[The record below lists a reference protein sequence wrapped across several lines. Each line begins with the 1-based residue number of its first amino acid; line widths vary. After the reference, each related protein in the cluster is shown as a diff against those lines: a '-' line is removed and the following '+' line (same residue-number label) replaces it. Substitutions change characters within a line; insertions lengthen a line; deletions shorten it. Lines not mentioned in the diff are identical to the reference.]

1 MKIVFNDLSELTI
14 QAYSETGGK
23 LNIKTISATPKE
35 LRETFNDEVKARK
48 MTIKERDTLAVFE
61 GYTEMYSIEEYAGKI
76 YGVNML
82 KKEVTPEVKTEIT
95 EAAIKVAEM
104 QAQTL
109 PDEQAIEVQVL
120 YPEWSGDGVE
130 YEKDFKVNYGGILY
144 KVLQKHT
151 SQADWTP
158 TEAPSLFAKILTE
171 PGAIKE
177 WEQPESTNPYM
188 KGDKVSHNGKTWESI
203 VDNNVWEPG
212 VQGTEALWKEVEA

>member
-1 MKIVFNDLSELTI
+1 MKIIFNDLSELEI

-23 LNIKTISATPKE
+23 LNVKTISAKPDA
-35 LRETFNDEVKARK
+35 LREMFNDITKTRK
-48 MTIKERDTLAVFE
+48 MTIDGKVFE
-61 GYTEMYSIEEYAGKI
+61 GYTEMYSIEEYPGII

-120 YPEWSGDGVE
+120 YPEWSGNGIE
-130 YEKDFKVNYGGILY
+130 YEKDFKVNYGGVLY

-158 TEAPSLFAKILTE
+158 TEAPSLFAKVLTE

>member
-1 MKIVFNDLSELTI
+1 MKIIFNDLSELDI
-14 QAYSETGGK
+14 QTYSESSGK
-23 LNIKTISATPKE
+23 LNVRTISAKPDA
-35 LRETFNDEVKARK
+35 LREMFNDITKTRK
-48 MTIKERDTLAVFE
+48 MTIDGKTFE
-61 GYTEMYSIEEYAGKI
+61 GYTEMYSIEEYPGVI

-82 KKEVTPEVKTEIT
+82 KKEATPESKTELT

-130 YEKDFKVNYGGILY
+130 YKKDYKVNYNEVLY
-144 KVLQKHT
+144 KVLQDHT

-158 TEAPSLFAKILTE
+158 TEAPSLFAKVLTE
-171 PGAIKE
+171 SGTIKE

-188 KGDKVSHNGKTWESI
+188 KGDKVSHDEKIWESL

-212 VQGTEALWKEVEA
+212 AQGTEALWKENE